1 MPVSKEKYL
10 ELRERMD
17 KLGIK
22 EKDLQEKFILASGR
36 GGQKVQKTYSCVY
49 LKHIPTGIIVKC
61 QKDRSREMNRF
72 IARRRLCER
81 FEEKILKIQTEKQKL
96 IEKIRRQKK
105 RRTRKQKEKMLE
117 EKRQRSEKK
126 TLRKPPR
133 INED

>member
-1 MPVSKEKYL
+1 
-10 ELRERMD
+10 MD

-22 EKDLQEKFILASGR
+22 GKDLQEKFILASGR
-36 GGQKVQKTYSCVY
+36 GGQKVQKTCSCVY

-133 INED
+133 IDED

>member
-1 MPVSKEKYL
+1 
-10 ELRERMD
+10 
-17 KLGIK
+17 
-22 EKDLQEKFILASGR
+22 
-36 GGQKVQKTYSCVY
+36 VY